1 MTLFSSRSTVVRL
14 SILAL
19 LASGAVAHAQ
29 TKSPGY
35 FIPHKA
41 QAPVGR
47 VAAPSI
53 AAPNQAPGQAQGQVQ
68 QPPQQKLPPIPNLPA
83 LPKEAPP
90 PAAIIGVLSVPEIM
104 QHSSAAR
111 GVETIIQQRRTVL
124 AKEAQAEQKRIEGEQ
139 KVIEGEKAKL
149 TKPVLVAK
157 EKALQ
162 VEIEKDQ
169 VKFHNQG
176 VAIEISARTALGKI
190 ESTLIAVIRQVA
202 QAHEMNLVLHRSQ
215 VALNTNKI
223 DISAEV
229 ATQLNKILPS
239 VAVPASVVPKSVTT
253 AEAAAPKK

>member
-1 MTLFSSRSTVVRL
+1 MTLFSSRSTLARL
-14 SILAL
+14 SVLTL

-29 TKSPGY
+29 TKNPGY

-53 AAPNQAPGQAQGQVQ
+53 AAPANQAPNGVQ

-139 KVIEGEKAKL
+139 KVIEAEKSKL

-202 QAHEMNLVLHRSQ
+202 QAHDMNLVLHRSQ

-239 VAVPASVVPKSVTT
+239 VAVPPSIVPKSVTT
-253 AEAAAPKK
+253 AEAAQAQK

>member
-1 MTLFSSRSTVVRL
+1 VKSFAPRL
-14 SILAL
+14 LAASLPALAL
-19 LASGAVAHAQ
+19 CAFGVSSAYAQ
-29 TKSPGY
+29 SKSPGY

-41 QAPVGR
+41 AAPVSHMAAP
-47 VAAPSI
+47 VAASS
-53 AAPNQAPGQAQGQVQ
+53 AASPVAPQ
-68 QPPQQKLPPIPNLPA
+68 QPTQPKLPPIPNLPA

-104 QHSSAAR
+104 QQSTAAR

-124 AKEAQAEQKRIEGEQ
+124 AKEAQAEQKRIEAEQ
-139 KVIEGEKAKL
+139 KTIEAEKAKL
-149 TKPVLVAK
+149 TKPVLVSK

-202 QAHEMNLVLHRSQ
+202 QAHDMNLVLHRSQ
-215 VALNTNKI
+215 VALNSNKI
-223 DISAEV
+223 DISTEV

-239 VAVPASVVPKSVTT
+239 VAVPPSIVPKSV
-253 AEAAAPKK
+253 AAAQAAPPKK